1 MTKKLL
7 LTLTLFLL
15 VSRATAGIFPTI
27 FLKDSATRDWVAVC
41 IYDLTADSWENYY
54 YRNPQM
60 LINEHPMESGRWYWV
75 GLWDYNAAKWT
86 YSTWVGSFVDVDE
99 VSPTASPA
107 WFNSWLD

>member
-1 MTKKLL
+1 
-7 LTLTLFLL
+7 
-15 VSRATAGIFPTI
+15 
-27 FLKDSATRDWVAVC
+27 
-41 IYDLTADSWENYY
+41 
-54 YRNPQM
+54 M